1 MLTVKDIKGSVLK
14 GTVFVQKSCY
24 FIFSGS
30 GLANDQY
37 GKPAFAVFLYN
48 MGCVAYFV
56 RASIV
61 IEIVGEVLFGF
72 ILDPESRGFFGKN
85 GVFPAD
91 DYGSIFLSRII
102 EMSAGES
109 VNLIA
114 DLPGD

>member
-61 IEIVGEVLFGF
+61 IEIVGEVLF
-72 ILDPESRGFFGKN
+72 
-85 GVFPAD
+85 
-91 DYGSIFLSRII
+91 
-102 EMSAGES
+102 
-109 VNLIA
+109 
-114 DLPGD
+114 